1 MNRCLLVL
9 KFIADVVISTAIVL
23 RVFYELTFDPNPKE
37 AAHDLE
43 DTKRRN
49 EELEARST
57 RLEIQVQELKINML
71 DKDSEIQKLKAD
83 LKKKTVDV
91 DGGALKESQK
101 AEKDL
106 QDYKGKYLDLLVE
119 HEIQRVQIERLT
131 ATVQKLSRNS
141 SAQSNHQTATPL
153 LDENHHC
160 MPKTQDNEEQE
171 QEKGKRKAQTDSD
184 PAAARIGKKKI
195 RTRSAEKKR
204 ARRNDGSKRNRA
216 SLLQNSSEEERR
228 KGHSSGHEQLV
239 S

>member
-57 RLEIQVQELKINML
+57 RLEIQVQELKINLL

-131 ATVQKLSRNS
+131 ATVEKLSRNS
-141 SAQSNHQTATPL
+141 SAQSNHQSATPL
-153 LDENHHC
+153 LVENPC
-160 MPKTQDNEEQE
+160 MPDNEEQE